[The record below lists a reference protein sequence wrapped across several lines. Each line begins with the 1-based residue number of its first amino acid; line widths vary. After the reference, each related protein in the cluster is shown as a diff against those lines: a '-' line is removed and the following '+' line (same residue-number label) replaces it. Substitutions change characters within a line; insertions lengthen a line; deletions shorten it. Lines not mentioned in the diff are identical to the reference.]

1 MRTPLLPGCLAI
13 VLSATVASGARR
25 PPDPERQIARGFSNL
40 TIAAVKRGRAAG
52 VSKADL
58 HKWDRDMW
66 GRYTTKALPK
76 VDDVIV
82 RDADETF
89 PIHVGPSRTVVLAK
103 RADEV
108 EHRINL
114 PGLGLARRALG
125 PKLTY
130 RNPGTIETL
139 DDLVID
145 LLDHASAD
153 SHRSF
158 KRGLRLASLAESGQ
172 YWHLGGMPEGGYP
185 GPLPV
190 EPETDATR
198 TRVLQ
203 GQPIV
208 RTGPR
213 GFDEIQQRNYLVG
226 FRREEGTYYDTPEG
240 DLRKAGLAPR
250 VKTVRTMYADGR
262 PGQIVWRGAFVK
274 RNLGPSGKFTRRDEA
289 QVELAHTSTDAE
301 AEAHLDALL
310 VEAGVPADVRARVR
324 PVIDVRTRRAAIA
337 LMDDMNRKIGFLVV
351 DRYTTRGRGARG
363 GKAGAPVVQFEVELL
378 PEGKALYRDEPAEI
392 DAFLDGLAAAYG
404 GTVSPR
410 PKAWAGMDDL
420 DASPSASAR

>member
-1 MRTPLLPGCLAI
+1 MRTALLLACAL
-13 VLSATVASGARR
+13 VVVPRLADAARPVDAERTV
-25 PPDPERQIARGFSNL
+25 ARGFSNL

-58 HKWDRDMW
+58 HRWDRDMW
-66 GRYTTKALPK
+66 GRVNTKALPH

-89 PIHVGPSRTVVLAK
+89 PIHVGPSRTVVQAK
-103 RADEV
+103 RTDEV

-114 PGLGLARRALG
+114 PGLGLARRSLG
-125 PKLTY
+125 SKLAY
-130 RNPGTIETL
+130 RNPGTIDSL

-153 SHRSF
+153 SHRTF
-158 KRGLRLASLAESGQ
+158 KKGLRLASLAETGQ
-172 YWHLGGMPEGGYP
+172 YWHLGDKPEGGYP
-185 GPLPV
+185 GPIPV
-190 EPETDATR
+190 EAETDATR

-208 RTGPR
+208 TTHGRY
-213 GFDEIQQRNYLVG
+213 DEVQQRNYLVG

-250 VKTVRTMYADGR
+250 VKTVKTMYADGR
-262 PGQIVWRGAFVK
+262 PGQTVWRGAFVK

-337 LMDDMNRKIGFLVV
+337 LMDEMDRKIGFLVV
-351 DRYTTRGRGARG
+351 DRYTTRGRAARG
-363 GKAGAPVVQFEVELL
+363 GKAGQPVIQFEVELL
-378 PEGKALYRDEPAEI
+378 PEGKQRYRDNPAQI
-392 DAFLDGLAAAYG
+392 DTFLDELAAAYG

-410 PKAWAGMDDL
+410 PKAWAGL
-420 DASPSASAR
+420 DEIDAAGRAAR